1 MFSCKS
7 LFRFDQ
13 LEPLQAEPIPF
24 WHYIIVWAFLHFL
37 FSAHSATSQLQPW
50 DLPFLQAWL
59 LVVENATWKLTH
71 GLATPLPF
79 LVAQMIKNLPAVQET
94 WVRSLGWKDP
104 LEKGMST
111 HSSILAWEIAWAE
124 EPVRLQSMESQ
135 RVGYDWAQTHA
146 QHSHL
151 RLSAYV
157 ETMTA
162 TNIFNFKS
170 ALNGSF

>member
-1 MFSCKS
+1 MIPGLGRS
-7 LFRFDQ
+7 LGKRIGYPPTPVFLGFPCGSAVKESACNVRDLVSFPG
-13 LEPLQAEPIPF
+13 LERSPGEGKG
-24 WHYIIVWAFLHFL
+24 H
-37 FSAHSATSQLQPW
+37 QLQPW

-135 RVGYDWAQTHA
+135 RVGYD
-146 QHSHL
+146 
-151 RLSAYV
+151 
-157 ETMTA
+157 
-162 TNIFNFKS
+162 
-170 ALNGSF
+170 